1 MKLSSIKNSA
11 WMLTIAAIVVV
22 GGWYYFSGPS
32 SATRIVTAK
41 VTEGPIVR
49 SVTATGTVN
58 PVITVQLGTYV
69 SGPITAIYKDY
80 NAPVK
85 KGQLIAKIDPRPY
98 QATVDIARA
107 TLANSIAQL
116 GKDEADLVYKKIT
129 YERNVEL
136 FKADAVPKDTVDSD
150 YSAWQM
156 DVAQVK
162 LDHAN
167 IQQQT
172 ANLASAQI
180 NLNYTNI
187 VSPVDGTVVSR
198 NVDVGQTVAASFQT
212 PTLFL
217 IAQDLTKMQVD
228 SNVSESDIGYVREG
242 QKATFQVD
250 AFPDRDFLGVVS
262 QVRQAP
268 ITVQNVVTYDVVV
281 SVENPEL
288 LLKPGM
294 TANVNVVTA
303 AKDKVVRVPID
314 ALRFAPPGEPP
325 ADSAAIDGA
334 PGRQTRVWIE
344 KSRKVSPV
352 TITTGLSDG
361 TWIEVAEGDVEPGDR
376 VVTDEIR
383 SATPHPSGAGSAH
396 GGGGFGGGG
405 GGGMPH
411 LPH

>member
-1 MKLSSIKNSA
+1 MKNSA
-11 WMLTIAAIVVV
+11 WMLAIAAIIIV
-22 GGWYYFSGPS
+22 GVWYFLGRSSSG
-32 SATRIVTAK
+32 TRIVTAA

-69 SGPITAIYKDY
+69 SGPIIAIYKDY
-80 NAPVK
+80 NAPVT
-85 KGQLIAKIDPRPY
+85 KGQLIAKIDPSTY
-98 QATVDIARA
+98 QVTVDVARA
-107 TLANSIAQL
+107 TLANSLAQL
-116 GKDEADLVYKKIT
+116 GKDNADLDYKKVT
-129 YERNVEL
+129 YDRNL
-136 FKADAVPKDTVDSD
+136 ALYKADAVSKDTLDSA

-156 DVAQVK
+156 DVAQIK

-172 ANLASAQI
+172 ANVKAAEV

-217 IAQDLTKMQVD
+217 IAKDLTKMQVD
-228 SNVSESDIGYVREG
+228 SNVSESDIGYVRQG
-242 QKATFQVD
+242 QKATFRVD
-250 AFPDRDFLGVVS
+250 AFPDRDFEGVVS

-303 AKDKVVRVPID
+303 SKAKVVRVPID

-325 ADSAAIDGA
+325 ADSAALDGA
-334 PGRQTRVWIE
+334 PGRQTRVWVLE
-344 KSRKVSPV
+344 NRKVTPV

-361 TWIEVAEGDVEPGDR
+361 TWVEVAEGNVQAGDR
-376 VVTDEIR
+376 VVTDEVR
-383 SATPHPSGAGSAH
+383 GAGSH
-396 GGGGFGGGG
+396 GAGSSSSHGGGG
-405 GGGMPH
+405 GGIGGMMHMPH
-411 LPH
+411 

>member
-1 MKLSSIKNSA
+1 MKFSKSSA
-11 WMLTIAAIVVV
+11 GMLAAAMILIVA
-22 GGWYYFSGPS
+22 GWYFLTGSTTAP
-32 SATRIVTAK
+32 TIVTAK

-58 PVITVQLGTYV
+58 PVITVQVGTYV
-69 SGPITAIYKDY
+69 SGPITAIYADY

-85 KGQLIAKIDPRPY
+85 KGQSIAKIDPRPY
-98 QATVDIARA
+98 QVTVDIARA
-107 TLANSIAQL
+107 TLANSKAQL
-116 GKDEADLVYKKIT
+116 GKDEADLAYKKVT
-129 YERNVEL
+129 YQRNL
-136 FKADAVPKDTVDSD
+136 ALYKADAVSKDTVDSA

-156 DVAQVK
+156 DEAQVK
-162 LDHAN
+162 LDQAN

-172 ANLASAQI
+172 ANVAAAEV

-228 SNVSESDIGYVREG
+228 SNISESDIGYVRPG
-242 QKATFQVD
+242 QRATFRVD
-250 AFPDRDFLGVVS
+250 AFPDRDFEGVVS

-303 AKDKVVRVPID
+303 SKGNVVRVPID
-314 ALRFAPPGEPP
+314 ALRFSPPGQPP
-325 ADSAAIDGA
+325 ADSAALDGA
-334 PGRQTRVWIE
+334 PGRQTRVWLLQNRRVE
-344 KSRKVSPV
+344 PV

-361 TWIEVAEGDVEPGDR
+361 TWVEVAQGAVQAGDR
-376 VVTDEIR
+376 VVTDEVR
-383 SATPHPSGAGSAH
+383 SAAGAHSGSHSGSPMTGAMHFPH
-396 GGGGFGGGG
+396 
-405 GGGMPH
+405 
-411 LPH
+411 

>member
-1 MKLSSIKNSA
+1 MKLSSMKNSA
-11 WMLTIAAIVVV
+11 WMLAIAVIIVAAGV
-22 GGWYYFSGPS
+22 WYFFGRS
-32 SATRIVTAK
+32 SSETRIVTAA

-58 PVITVQLGTYV
+58 PVITVQVGTYV
-69 SGPITAIYKDY
+69 SGPITAIFADY
-80 NAPVK
+80 NASVK
-85 KGQLIAKIDPRPY
+85 KGQAIAKIDPRPY
-98 QATVDIARA
+98 QATADIAHA
-107 TLANSIAQL
+107 TLANSKAQL
-116 GKDEADLVYKKIT
+116 GKDQADLAYKKVT
-129 YERNVEL
+129 YDRNLEL
-136 FKADAVPKDTVDSD
+136 FKADAVSKDAVDSA

-156 DVAQVK
+156 AVAQVK
-162 LDHAN
+162 LDSAN

-172 ANLASAQI
+172 ANVAAAEV

-228 SNVSESDIGYVREG
+228 SNVSESDIGYVRAG
-242 QKATFQVD
+242 QKATFRVD
-250 AFPDRDFLGVVS
+250 AFPDRDFVGVVN

-294 TANVNVVTA
+294 TANITVITA
-303 AKDKVVRVPID
+303 SRDKVVRAPID
-314 ALRFAPPGEPP
+314 ALRFAPLGQPP
-325 ADSAAIDGA
+325 ADSAALGGT
-334 PGRQTRVWIE
+334 PGRQTRVWVLD
-344 KSRKVSPV
+344 SGKVSPV

-361 TWIEVAEGDVEPGDR
+361 TWVEVAEGDVHPGER
-376 VVTDEIR
+376 VVTDEVH
-383 SATPHPSGAGSAH
+383 SAGSGSH
-396 GGGGFGGGG
+396 GASPVPGMMR
-405 GGGMPH
+405 MPH
-411 LPH
+411 

>member
-1 MKLSSIKNSA
+1 MKNSA
-11 WMLTIAAIVVV
+11 WMLAIAAIIVVA
-22 GGWYYFSGPS
+22 GAWYFFGRSSSG
-32 SATRIVTAK
+32 TRIVTAK
-41 VTEGPIVR
+41 ATEGPIVR

-58 PVITVQLGTYV
+58 PVIVVQLGTYV

-80 NAPVK
+80 NAAVK
-85 KGQLIAKIDPRPY
+85 KGELIAKIDSRPY
-98 QATVDIARA
+98 QVTVDIAHA

-116 GKDEADLVYKKIT
+116 GKDTADLNYKKVT
-129 YERNVEL
+129 YGRNQALYKDESVS
-136 FKADAVPKDTVDSD
+136 KDTVDSS

-156 DVAQVK
+156 DVAQVN

-172 ANLASAQI
+172 ANVKAAEL

-228 SNVSESDIGYVREG
+228 SNASESDIGNVKQG
-242 QKATFQVD
+242 QQATFRVD
-250 AFPDRDFLGVVS
+250 AFPDRDFKGVVA

-294 TANVNVVTA
+294 TANVTIVTA
-303 AKDKVVRVPID
+303 SKAKVVRVPID
-314 ALRFAPPGEPP
+314 ALRFAPQGEPP
-325 ADSAAIDGA
+325 ADSAAADGA
-334 PGRQTRVWIE
+334 PGRQTRVWTLDNG
-344 KSRKVSPV
+344 KVTPV

-361 TWIEVAEGDVEPGDR
+361 TWIEVAQGAVQAGDP
-376 VVTDEIR
+376 VVTDEVR
-383 SATPHPSGAGSAH
+383 SAGSHGGPTAAGAGPV
-396 GGGGFGGGG
+396 GGVVH
-405 GGGMPH
+405 MPH
-411 LPH
+411 

>member
-1 MKLSSIKNSA
+1 MRLSSMRKSV
-11 WMLTIAAIVVV
+11 WMLLIAVIVIA
-22 GGWYYFSGPS
+22 GGWYFFGRSSSGV
-32 SATRIVTAK
+32 RFVTAR

-98 QATVDIARA
+98 QVTVDIAHA
-107 TLANSIAQL
+107 TLANSKAQL
-116 GKDEADLVYKKIT
+116 GKDRADLAYKKVT
-129 YERNVEL
+129 YER
-136 FKADAVPKDTVDSD
+136 DASLYKDDSVSKDTLDSA
-150 YSAWQM
+150 YSAWQE
-156 DVAQVK
+156 DEAQVK
-162 LDHAN
+162 LDQAS
-167 IQQQT
+167 IEQQT
-172 ANLASAQI
+172 ANVKAAEL

-228 SNVSESDIGYVREG
+228 SNASESDIGYVREG
-242 QKATFQVD
+242 QKATFRVD
-250 AFPDRDFLGVVS
+250 AFPDRDFDGVVS

-303 AKDKVVRVPID
+303 SKAKAVRVPID
-314 ALRFAPPGEPP
+314 ALRFAPPGQPP
-325 ADSAAIDGA
+325 ADSAALDGA
-334 PGRQTRVWIE
+334 PGRQTRVWVLDG
-344 KSRKVSPV
+344 RKVTPV

-361 TWIEVAEGDVEPGDR
+361 TWVEVAEGDLQAGDR
-376 VVTDEIR
+376 VVTDEVH
-383 SATPHPSGAGSAH
+383 TEGTHGAGSHSGAA
-396 GGGGFGGGG
+396 GPM
-405 GGGMPH
+405 GGMMH
-411 LPH
+411 LH

>member
-1 MKLSSIKNSA
+1 MKLSSMKNNA
-11 WMLTIAAIVVV
+11 WMLAIAIIVVAA
-22 GGWYYFSGPS
+22 GWYFLGRSS
-32 SATRIVTAK
+32 SAMRIVTAR

-69 SGPITAIYKDY
+69 SGPIIAIYKDY
-80 NAPVK
+80 NAPVA
-85 KGQLIAKIDPRPY
+85 KGQLIAKIDPSTY
-98 QATVDIARA
+98 QVTVDVARA

-116 GKDEADLVYKKIT
+116 GKDKADLDYKKVT
-129 YERNVEL
+129 YDRNL
-136 FKADAVPKDTVDSD
+136 ALYKAEAVSKDTLDSA

-156 DVAQVK
+156 DVAQIK
-162 LDHAN
+162 LDKAN

-172 ANLASAQI
+172 ANVKAAEV

-217 IAQDLTKMQVD
+217 IAKDLTKMQVD
-228 SNVSESDIGYVREG
+228 SNVSESDIGYVRQG
-242 QKATFQVD
+242 QKATFRVD
-250 AFPDRDFLGVVS
+250 AFPDRDFQGVVA

-281 SVENPEL
+281 GVDNPEL

-294 TANVNVVTA
+294 TANVNIVTA
-303 AKDKVVRVPID
+303 SKEKAVLIPID

-325 ADSAAIDGA
+325 ADSAALDGA
-334 PGRQTRVWIE
+334 PGRQTRVWVQ
-344 KSRKVSPV
+344 KNHKVTPV

-361 TWIEVAEGDVEPGDR
+361 TWVEAAEGDVQAGDR
-376 VVTDEIR
+376 VVTDE
-383 SATPHPSGAGSAH
+383 THGAGSHGSGSH
-396 GGGGFGGGG
+396 GGGGGSPVTGMIR
-405 GGGMPH
+405 MPH
-411 LPH
+411 

>member
-1 MKLSSIKNSA
+1 MKLSSMKNSA
-11 WMLTIAAIVVV
+11 WMLAIAAIIVVA
-22 GGWYYFSGPS
+22 GAWYFFGRSSSGM
-32 SATRIVTAK
+32 RIITAK
-41 VTEGPIVR
+41 ATEGPIVR

-58 PVITVQLGTYV
+58 PVIVVQLGTYV

-80 NAPVK
+80 NAAVK
-85 KGQLIAKIDPRPY
+85 KGELIAKIDPRPY
-98 QATVDIARA
+98 QVTVDIAHA

-116 GKDEADLVYKKIT
+116 GKDTADLAYKKVT
-129 YERNVEL
+129 YERNLEL
-136 FKADAVPKDTVDSD
+136 YKDESVSKDTLDSS
-150 YSAWQM
+150 YSAWQE
-156 DVAQVK
+156 DIAQVN

-172 ANLASAQI
+172 ANVKAAEL
-180 NLNYTNI
+180 NLKYTNI

-228 SNVSESDIGYVREG
+228 SNASESDIGYVKEG
-242 QKATFQVD
+242 QKATFRVD
-250 AFPDRDFLGVVS
+250 AFPDRDFEGVVA

-294 TANVNVVTA
+294 TANVNIVTA
-303 AKDKVVRVPID
+303 SKAKVVRVPID

-325 ADSAAIDGA
+325 ANSAALDGA
-334 PGRQTRVWIE
+334 PGQQTRVWVLDN
-344 KSRKVSPV
+344 RKVTPV

-361 TWIEVAEGDVEPGDR
+361 TWVEVAQGDVQPGER
-376 VVTDEIR
+376 VVTDEVR
-383 SATPHPSGAGSAH
+383 SAGSHGSHGGSA
-396 GGGGFGGGG
+396 GTGPV
-405 GGGMPH
+405 GGMAHMPH
-411 LPH
+411 

>member
-1 MKLSSIKNSA
+1 MKLSKNSA
-11 WMLTIAAIVVV
+11 SMLAIAAVAILA
-22 GGWYYFSGPS
+22 GWYFLTGSTTAP
-32 SATRIVTAK
+32 RIVTAK

-69 SGPITAIYKDY
+69 SGPIIAIYRDY

-85 KGQLIAKIDPRPY
+85 KGELIAKIDPSTY
-98 QATVDIARA
+98 QVTVDIARA

-116 GKDEADLVYKKIT
+116 GKDQADLAYKKVT
-129 YERNVEL
+129 YDRDL
-136 FKADAVPKDTVDSD
+136 ALYKADAVSKDTLDSA

-162 LDHAN
+162 LDRAN

-172 ANLASAQI
+172 ANVKAATV

-217 IAQDLTKMQVD
+217 IAKDLTKMQVD
-228 SNVSESDIGYVREG
+228 SNVSESDIGYVKAG
-242 QKATFQVD
+242 QKATFRVD
-250 AFPDRDFLGVVS
+250 AFPDRDFQGVVA

-303 AKDKVVRVPID
+303 SKGNVVRVPID
-314 ALRFAPPGEPP
+314 ALRFAPPGQPP
-325 ADSAAIDGA
+325 ADSAALDGA
-334 PGRQTRVWIE
+334 PGRQTRVWVLA
-344 KSRKVSPV
+344 SRKVTPV

-361 TWIEVAEGDVEPGDR
+361 TWVEVAEGDVQAGDR

-383 SATPHPSGAGSAH
+383 NASPHPSGGSH
-396 GGGGFGGGG
+396 SGMGGGMG

>member
-1 MKLSSIKNSA
+1 MKLSSMKNSA
-11 WMLTIAAIVVV
+11 WMLAIGAVAVVAV
-22 GGWYYFSGPS
+22 GWYFLAGNS
-32 SATRIVTAK
+32 SATRIVTARA
-41 VTEGPIVR
+41 TEGPIVR

-69 SGPITAIYKDY
+69 SGPIIAIYKDY
-80 NAPVK
+80 NAPVT
-85 KGQLIAKIDPRPY
+85 KGQLIAKIDPSTY
-98 QATVDIARA
+98 QVTVDIARA

-116 GKDEADLVYKKIT
+116 GKDTADLNYKKVT
-129 YERNVEL
+129 YDRNL
-136 FKADAVPKDTVDSD
+136 ALYKANAVSKDTLDSA

-156 DVAQVK
+156 DIAQIK
-162 LDHAN
+162 LDHAS

-172 ANLASAQI
+172 ANVKAAEV

-217 IAQDLTKMQVD
+217 IAKDLTKMQVD
-228 SNVSESDIGYVREG
+228 SNVSESDIGYVRQG
-242 QKATFQVD
+242 QKATFRVD
-250 AFPDRDFLGVVS
+250 AFPDRDFAGVVS

-281 SVENPEL
+281 AVENPEL

-303 AKDKVVRVPID
+303 SRDKAVRVPID

-325 ADSAAIDGA
+325 ADSAALDGV
-334 PGRQTRVWIE
+334 PGRQTRVWVLE
-344 KSRKVSPV
+344 NRKVTPV

-361 TWIEVAEGDVEPGDR
+361 SWVEVAEGDVHAGDR
-376 VVTDEIR
+376 VVTDEVR
-383 SATPHPSGAGSAH
+383 SAGSH
-396 GGGGFGGGG
+396 GGGSSSSH
-405 GGGMPH
+405 GGGMTGMIHMPH
-411 LPH
+411 

>member
-1 MKLSSIKNSA
+1 
-11 WMLTIAAIVVV
+11 MLAIAMLAIVAV
-22 GGWYYFSGPS
+22 WYFLTGSTTAP
-32 SATRIVTAK
+32 RIITAK

-58 PVITVQLGTYV
+58 PVITVQVGTYV
-69 SGPITAIYKDY
+69 SGPITAIYADY

-85 KGQLIAKIDPRPY
+85 KGQAIAKIDPRPY
-98 QATVDIARA
+98 QVTLDIAHA
-107 TLANSIAQL
+107 TLANSRAQL
-116 GKDEADLVYKKIT
+116 GKDKADLDYKKVT
-129 YERNVEL
+129 YDRDL
-136 FKADAVPKDTVDSD
+136 ALYKADAVSKDTVDSA

-156 DVAQVK
+156 DVAQVR
-162 LDHAN
+162 LDQAN

-172 ANLASAQI
+172 ANVAAAEV
-180 NLNYTNI
+180 NLNFTNI

-228 SNVSESDIGYVREG
+228 SNISESDIGYVRPG
-242 QKATFQVD
+242 QKATFRVD
-250 AFPDRDFLGVVS
+250 AFPDRDFVGIVG

-303 AKDKVVRVPID
+303 SKGNVVRVPID
-314 ALRFAPPGEPP
+314 ALRFSPPGQPP
-325 ADSAAIDGA
+325 ADSAALDGA
-334 PGRQTRVWIE
+334 PGRQTRVWRLE
-344 KSRKVSPV
+344 RRSVTPV

-361 TWIEVAEGDVEPGDR
+361 TWVEVAEGDVQAGDR
-376 VVTDEIR
+376 VVTDEVR
-383 SATPHPSGAGSAH
+383 SPTGAHSGSH
-396 GGGGFGGGG
+396 GMGNPMTGMMR
-405 GGGMPH
+405 MPH
-411 LPH
+411 

>member
-1 MKLSSIKNSA
+1 MKLSSMKNST
-11 WMLTIAAIVVV
+11 WMLAIAVIIVVAGV
-22 GGWYYFSGPS
+22 WFFFGGSTAAPK
-32 SATRIVTAK
+32 IVTAE

-58 PVITVQLGTYV
+58 PVITVQVGTYV
-69 SGPITAIYKDY
+69 SGPITAIFADY

-85 KGQLIAKIDPRPY
+85 KGQAIAKIDPRPY
-98 QATVDIARA
+98 QVTVDIAHA

-116 GKDEADLVYKKIT
+116 GKDQADLDYKKIT
-129 YERNVEL
+129 HDRDLEL
-136 FKADAVPKDTVDSD
+136 YKADAVSKDTVDSAN
-150 YSAWQM
+150 SAWQM
-156 DVAQVK
+156 AVAQVK

-172 ANLASAQI
+172 ANVAAAEV

-228 SNVSESDIGYVREG
+228 SNVSESDIGYVRAG
-242 QKATFQVD
+242 QKATFRVD
-250 AFPDRDFLGVVS
+250 AFPDRDFVGAVA

-294 TANVNVVTA
+294 TANVTVVTA
-303 AKDKVVRVPID
+303 SRDKVVRVPID
-314 ALRFAPPGEPP
+314 ALRFAPSGQPP
-325 ADSAAIDGA
+325 ADSAALDGT
-334 PGRQTRVWIE
+334 PGRQTRVWVFE
-344 KSRKVSPV
+344 NRKVSPV

-361 TWIEVAEGDVEPGDR
+361 TWVEVAEGDVQPGER
-376 VVTDEIR
+376 VVTDEVR
-383 SATPHPSGAGSAH
+383 GAGSHSGGSGSHSGAGSPVTGMMH
-396 GGGGFGGGG
+396 
-405 GGGMPH
+405 MPH
-411 LPH
+411 

>member
-1 MKLSSIKNSA
+1 
-11 WMLTIAAIVVV
+11 MLAVVAVAIVA
-22 GGWYYFSGPS
+22 GWYFLTGSTTAP
-32 SATRIVTAK
+32 RIITAK

-58 PVITVQLGTYV
+58 PVITVQVGTYV
-69 SGPITAIYKDY
+69 SGPITAIYADY

-85 KGQLIAKIDPRPY
+85 KGQPIAKIDPRSY
-98 QATVDIARA
+98 QVAVDIAKA
-107 TLANSIAQL
+107 TLANSKAQL
-116 GKDEADLVYKKIT
+116 GKDRADLAYKKVT
-129 YERNVEL
+129 YQRDHDLYQV
-136 FKADAVPKDTVDSD
+136 DAVSKDTLDSA

-156 DVAQVK
+156 DEAQVK
-162 LDHAN
+162 LDQAA

-172 ANLASAQI
+172 AQVAAAEV

-228 SNVSESDIGYVREG
+228 SNISESDIGYIRPG
-242 QKATFQVD
+242 QKATFRVD
-250 AFPDRDFLGVVS
+250 AFPDRDFDGVVA

-294 TANVNVVTA
+294 TANINVVTA
-303 AKDKVVRVPID
+303 SKGNVVRVPID
-314 ALRFAPPGEPP
+314 ALRFSPPGQPP
-325 ADSAAIDGA
+325 ADSAALDGE
-334 PGRQTRVWIE
+334 PGQKTRVWVL
-344 KSRKVSPV
+344 KHRSVTPV

-361 TWIEVAEGDVEPGDR
+361 TLVEVAQGDIEAGDR
-376 VVTDEIR
+376 VVTDEVR
-383 SATPHPSGAGSAH
+383 NAAVGAH
-396 GGGGFGGGG
+396 GGSHAGPMTGMMH
-405 GGGMPH
+405 MPH
-411 LPH
+411 

>member
-1 MKLSSIKNSA
+1 MKLSSMKNSA
-11 WMLTIAAIVVV
+11 WMLAIAAIIVVV
-22 GGWYYFSGPS
+22 GGWYFLGRSS
-32 SATRIVTAK
+32 SATKIVTAK

-69 SGPITAIYKDY
+69 SGPITAIYTDY

-85 KGQLIAKIDPRPY
+85 KGELIAKIDPRPY
-98 QATVDIARA
+98 QVTVDIAHA

-116 GKDEADLVYKKIT
+116 GKDTADLDYKKVT
-129 YERNVEL
+129 YDRNLALYKEDSVS
-136 FKADAVPKDTVDSD
+136 KDTVDSS

-172 ANLASAQI
+172 ANVKAAEV

-228 SNVSESDIGYVREG
+228 SNASESDIGYV
-242 QKATFQVD
+242 
-250 AFPDRDFLGVVS
+250 
-262 QVRQAP
+262 QA
-268 ITVQNVVTYDVVV
+268 
-281 SVENPEL
+281 
-288 LLKPGM
+288 
-294 TANVNVVTA
+294 
-303 AKDKVVRVPID
+303 R
-314 ALRFAPPGEPP
+314 
-325 ADSAAIDGA
+325 
-334 PGRQTRVWIE
+334 
-344 KSRKVSPV
+344 
-352 TITTGLSDG
+352 
-361 TWIEVAEGDVEPGDR
+361 AEGDVSGGR
-376 VVTDEIR
+376 VSRPRFRGRGQPRFGRRR
-383 SATPHPSGAGSAH
+383 SRFKTS
-396 GGGGFGGGG
+396 
-405 GGGMPH
+405 
-411 LPH
+411 

>member
-1 MKLSSIKNSA
+1 MKLSSMKKSA
-11 WMLTIAAIVVV
+11 WMLAIAATIAVA
-22 GGWYYFSGPS
+22 GAWYFFGRSSSGM
-32 SATRIVTAK
+32 RIVTAK
-41 VTEGPIVR
+41 ATEGPIVR

-58 PVITVQLGTYV
+58 PVIVVQLGTYV

-80 NAPVK
+80 NAAVK
-85 KGQLIAKIDPRPY
+85 KGELIAKIDPRPY
-98 QATVDIARA
+98 QVTVDIAHA

-116 GKDEADLVYKKIT
+116 GKDSADLAYKKVT
-129 YERNVEL
+129 YERNLEL
-136 FKADAVPKDTVDSD
+136 FKDESVSKDTLDSS
-150 YSAWQM
+150 YSAWQE
-156 DVAQVK
+156 DIAQVN

-172 ANLASAQI
+172 ANVKAAEL

-228 SNVSESDIGYVREG
+228 SNASESDIGYVKEG
-242 QKATFQVD
+242 QKATFRVD
-250 AFPDRDFLGVVS
+250 AFPDRDFEGVVA

-294 TANVNVVTA
+294 TANVNIVTA
-303 AKDKVVRVPID
+303 SKAKVVRVPID

-325 ADSAAIDGA
+325 ANSAALDGA
-334 PGRQTRVWIE
+334 PGQQTRVWVLE
-344 KSRKVSPV
+344 NSKVTPV

-361 TWIEVAEGDVEPGDR
+361 TWVEVAQGDVQAGER
-376 VVTDEIR
+376 VVTDEVR
-383 SATPHPSGAGSAH
+383 SAGSHGSHGGPTTAGAGPV
-396 GGGGFGGGG
+396 
-405 GGGMPH
+405 GGMVHMPH
-411 LPH
+411 

>member
-1 MKLSSIKNSA
+1 MRFSRNSA
-11 WMLTIAAIVVV
+11 GMLAAATIAIVAS
-22 GGWYYFSGPS
+22 WYFLTGSTTAP
-32 SATRIVTAK
+32 TIVTAK

-58 PVITVQLGTYV
+58 PVITVQVGTYV
-69 SGPITAIYKDY
+69 SGPITAIYADY

-85 KGQLIAKIDPRPY
+85 KGQAIAKIDPRPY
-98 QATVDIARA
+98 QVTVDIARA
-107 TLANSIAQL
+107 TLANSKAQL
-116 GKDEADLVYKKIT
+116 GKDEADLAYKKVT
-129 YERNVEL
+129 YERNL
-136 FKADAVPKDTVDSD
+136 ALYKADAVSKDTVDSA

-156 DVAQVK
+156 DEAQVK
-162 LDHAN
+162 LDRAN

-172 ANLASAQI
+172 ANVAAAEV

-228 SNVSESDIGYVREG
+228 SNISESDIGYVRPG
-242 QKATFQVD
+242 QRATFRVD
-250 AFPDRDFLGVVS
+250 AFPDRDFEGVVA

-303 AKDKVVRVPID
+303 SKGKVVRVPID
-314 ALRFAPPGEPP
+314 ALRFSPPGQPP
-325 ADSAAIDGA
+325 ADAAALDGG
-334 PGRQTRVWIE
+334 PGRQTRVWKLAHRSVE
-344 KSRKVSPV
+344 PV
-352 TITTGLSDG
+352 AITTGLSDG
-361 TWIEVAEGDVEPGDR
+361 TWVEVAQGDVQAGDR
-376 VVTDEIR
+376 VVTDEVR
-383 SATPHPSGAGSAH
+383 SAGGAH
-396 GGGGFGGGG
+396 GGSHSPMTGAMHF
-405 GGGMPH
+405 PH
-411 LPH
+411 

>member
-1 MKLSSIKNSA
+1 MKLSKNRV
-11 WMLTIAAIVVV
+11 WMLVVVLVAIV
-22 GGWYYFSGPS
+22 GGWYFLTGS
-32 SATRIVTAK
+32 STAPKIVTAR

-69 SGPITAIYKDY
+69 SGPIIAIYKDY

-85 KGQLIAKIDPRPY
+85 KGQLIAKIDPSTY
-98 QATVDIARA
+98 QVTVDIAHA
-107 TLANSIAQL
+107 TLANSKAQL
-116 GKDEADLVYKKIT
+116 GKDQADLDYKKVT
-129 YERNVEL
+129 YERDL
-136 FKADAVPKDTVDSD
+136 ALYQADAVSKDTVDSA

-162 LDHAN
+162 LDRAN

-172 ANLASAQI
+172 ANVAAAEV

-187 VSPVDGTVVSR
+187 VAPVDGTVVSR

-217 IAQDLTKMQVD
+217 IAKDLTKMQVD
-228 SNVSESDIGYVREG
+228 SNVSESDIGYVKQG
-242 QKATFQVD
+242 QKATFRVD
-250 AFPDRDFLGVVS
+250 AFPDRDFEGVVA

-303 AKDKVVRVPID
+303 SKGKVVRVPID
-314 ALRFAPPGEPP
+314 ALRFSPPGQPP
-325 ADSAAIDGA
+325 ADSAALDGA
-334 PGRQTRVWIE
+334 PGRQTRVWMLE
-344 KSRKVSPV
+344 NRKVTPV

-361 TWIEVAEGDVEPGDR
+361 TWVEVADGDLQAGDR

-383 SATPHPSGAGSAH
+383 TATAHPSGGSH
-396 GGGGFGGGG
+396 GGGAGGPV
-405 GGGMPH
+405 GGMMHMPH
-411 LPH
+411 

>member
-1 MKLSSIKNSA
+1 MVA
-11 WMLTIAAIVVV
+11 IALVGVVA
-22 GGWYYFSGPS
+22 GWYFLTGSTTAPK
-32 SATRIVTAK
+32 IVTAK

-69 SGPITAIYKDY
+69 SGPIIAIYKDY

-85 KGQLIAKIDPRPY
+85 KGQLIAKIDPSTY
-98 QATVDIARA
+98 QVTVDIAHA
-107 TLANSIAQL
+107 TLANSKAQL
-116 GKDEADLVYKKIT
+116 GKDQADLAYKKVT
-129 YERNVEL
+129 YDRDL
-136 FKADAVPKDTVDSD
+136 ALYQADAVSKDTVDSA

-162 LDHAN
+162 LDRAN

-172 ANLASAQI
+172 ANVAAAQV

-187 VSPVDGTVVSR
+187 VAPVDGTVVSR

-217 IAQDLTKMQVD
+217 IAKDLTKMQVD
-228 SNVSESDIGYVREG
+228 SNVSESDIGYVKQG
-242 QKATFQVD
+242 QKATFRVD
-250 AFPDRDFLGVVS
+250 AFPDRDFEGVVA

-303 AKDKVVRVPID
+303 SKGKVVRVPID
-314 ALRFAPPGEPP
+314 ALRFAPPGQPP
-325 ADSAAIDGA
+325 ADSAALDGA
-334 PGRQTRVWIE
+334 PGRQTRVWMLE
-344 KSRKVSPV
+344 NRKVTPV

-361 TWIEVAEGDVEPGDR
+361 TWVEVADGDLQAGDR

-383 SATPHPSGAGSAH
+383 SATTHPSGGSH
-396 GGGGFGGGG
+396 SGMGGGMG

>member
-1 MKLSSIKNSA
+1 MKLSSRKNSV
-11 WMLTIAAIVVV
+11 WMLAAAAIIVVV
-22 GGWYYFSGPS
+22 GAWYFLGRSSSG
-32 SATRIVTAK
+32 TRIVTAQ

-85 KGQLIAKIDPRPY
+85 KGELIAKIDPRPY
-98 QATVDIARA
+98 QVTVDIAHA

-116 GKDEADLVYKKIT
+116 GKDSADLNYKKVT
-129 YERNVEL
+129 YDRDQALYKEDSVS
-136 FKADAVPKDTVDSD
+136 KDTLDSS

-172 ANLASAQI
+172 ANVKAAEL

-228 SNVSESDIGYVREG
+228 SNASESDIGYVKEG
-242 QKATFQVD
+242 QKATFRVD
-250 AFPDRDFLGVVS
+250 AFPDRDFEGVVA

-281 SVENPEL
+281 AVENPEL

-303 AKDKVVRVPID
+303 SKAKAVRVPID
-314 ALRFAPPGEPP
+314 ALRFAPAGEPP
-325 ADSAAIDGA
+325 ADSAALDGA
-334 PGRQTRVWIE
+334 PGQQTRVWVLE
-344 KSRKVSPV
+344 NRKVTPV

-361 TWIEVAEGDVEPGDR
+361 TWVEVAEGDVHAGDR
-376 VVTDEIR
+376 VVTDEVR
-383 SATPHPSGAGSAH
+383 GAGSSAPH
-396 GGGGFGGGG
+396 AGGGG
-405 GGGMPH
+405 GISGMVHMPH
-411 LPH
+411 